1 VLEWEGDN
9 EDVDVDVNEKGE
21 GLEDEQTEETNN
33 SSQNELSKEAPLSSN
48 QGRSQR

>member
-1 VLEWEGDN
+1 MEDN
-9 EDVDVDVNEKGE
+9 DEEEEGE

-33 SSQNELSKEAPLSSN
+33 SSLNELSKEAPLSPN

>member
-9 EDVDVDVNEKGE
+9 EDVDVNEEGE

-48 QGRSQR
+48 QRRSQR

>member
-9 EDVDVDVNEKGE
+9 EDVDVNEEGE